1 MSDMTRVRDLDDPN
15 RCTHDPKDGSGQCMM
30 KAVEGGDRCKVHGGG
45 RQLQIMKK
53 KQLRAYAKNKWAA
66 SIRENANDSEIK
78 SLREE
83 LGIARIMLDQLL
95 NRCKD
100 SHDLLMM
107 STPIDNMLKT
117 INLIQKTS
125 HTIEK
130 DLDNMVGP
138 EKLAQFSEMLFEI
151 IMDEVEDANVINR
164 ISLKLG
170 RALQKMD
177 SGDGDDFDEEDLN

>member
-1 MSDMTRVRDLDDPN
+1 MSDMVRARDLDDPN
-15 RCTHDPKDGSGQCMM
+15 RCGHMKPGEGQCVMLS
-30 KAVEGGDRCKVHGGG
+30 VEGGTRCKVHGGG
-45 RQLQIMKK
+45 TQLQVLKK

-66 SIRENANDSEIK
+66 QISENANDSEIK

-95 NRCKD
+95 QRCND

-138 EKLAQFSEMLFEI
+138 DTLNKFSEALFTI
-151 IMDEVEDANVINR
+151 IMDEIEDVNIINR
-164 ISLKLG
+164 IAMKLG
-170 RALQKMD
+170 RELSKIQGGTKDAT
-177 SGDGDDFDEEDLN
+177 DEDEL